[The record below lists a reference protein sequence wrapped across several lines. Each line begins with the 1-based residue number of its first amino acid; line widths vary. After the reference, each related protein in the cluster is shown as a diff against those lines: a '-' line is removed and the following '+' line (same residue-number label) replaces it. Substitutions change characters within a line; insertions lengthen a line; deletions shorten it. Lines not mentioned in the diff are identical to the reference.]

1 MHSIN
6 QAAQMSNSN
15 FSFQRGTLQYCGF
28 QVLKP
33 QIFWAPASASAEA
46 RATMLEDWGKRLH
59 DLMNEEPLW
68 LAPLDYYDK
77 EKGFALKSEI
87 AEKLS
92 KPEFGLTVLAHLCK
106 DAPPADQIKAGV

>member
-1 MHSIN
+1 MMHSIN
-6 QAAQMSNSN
+6 QAAQTSDSNL
-15 FSFQRGTLQYCGF
+15 SFQHGTLQYCGF

-33 QIFWAPASASAEA
+33 EIFWAPASVSAEA

-59 DLMNEEPLW
+59 GLMNEEPLW

-77 EKGFALKSEI
+77 EKGFELKSEI

-92 KPEFGLTVLAHLCK
+92 KSDFGLTVVTHLCK
-106 DAPPADQIKAGV
+106 GADRIKAGV